1 MKKLYGYLTAAFVA
15 AAMLISCV
23 SEKTSFAPEGGAHE
37 GETGYLTF
45 GGSLTVEERNE
56 PDRSTPVAGKATR
69 AANLDLDT
77 YTVEITTQRANRAG
91 SGLRLRATV
100 PRNPSNWP
108 TGTYT
113 LRVYS
118 GETPDAAWEGTEGT
132 PTYGTEQAFVINKG
146 QVTDLGEITCPIAH
160 GEGFGRLQTVA
171 LRPAGARYGG

>member
-1 MKKLYGYLTAAFVA
+1 
-15 AAMLISCV
+15 MLISCV
-23 SEKTSFAPEGGAHE
+23 SEKTSFAPGGRRPRGRDGVSHLRRFAD
-37 GETGYLTF
+37 GRGAQRTDRQYA
-45 GGSLTVEERNE
+45 GG
-56 PDRSTPVAGKATR
+56 GKGDR

-77 YTVEITTQRANRAG
+77 YTVEIINAKGEPA
-91 SGLRLRATV
+91 V
-100 PRNPSNWP
+100 PAFAYGDRSAEPIELP